1 MTPTPAGIR
10 AAKIGRNF
18 ESADGGQSHGSI
30 VIEGSATVRTHG
42 QSQGAARRADPH
54 MRGDGRT
61 ASGRRET
68 TRECASFHAREEK
81 TIDVLAAHS
90 VTDLEGSSHWR
101 KE

>member
-1 MTPTPAGIR
+1 MTPTPTGIR
-10 AAKIGRNF
+10 AAQIGGNF
-18 ESADGGQSHGSI
+18 ESADGGQSNGSI
-30 VIEGSATVRTHG
+30 IIEGSATARTHG
-42 QSQGAARRADPH
+42 QSQGAVRRAQTR

-68 TRECASFHAREEK
+68 TCGCASIHAWGEE

-90 VTDLEGSSHWR
+90 VTDLEGDSHRR